1 MTFDDKVLLLISN
14 LVFAAERLDV
24 LADPGALPDSPS
36 SISIAELIAD
46 VREYIAMTQIPIEQQ
61 AAILAKWEEYRMDVR
76 IEPELIARYEIDA
89 AKWYD
94 RARQWQRAYH
104 TVLATYKG
112 IPVKALLTCVQ
123 RAEQVAGVDEVYLA
137 AWNWLA
143 PYFPEV
149 PIGGTNG

>member
-1 MTFDDKVLLLISN
+1 MTFDEKITLLIEN
-14 LVFAAERLDV
+14 LEAAAPDLNAK
-24 LADPGALPDSPS
+24 ADPSG
-36 SISIAELIAD
+36 ITIAELIAD
-46 VREYIAMTQIPIEQQ
+46 VREYLVMTAMPIEQQ
-61 AAILAKWEEYRMDVR
+61 EAIQAKWDEYVTDVR

-112 IPVKALLTCVQ
+112 IPVRQLLTCVQ
-123 RAEQVAGVDEVYLA
+123 RAEQVAGVDEVYLV

-143 PYFPEV
+143 PYFPNV
-149 PIGGTNG
+149 PIEGANG